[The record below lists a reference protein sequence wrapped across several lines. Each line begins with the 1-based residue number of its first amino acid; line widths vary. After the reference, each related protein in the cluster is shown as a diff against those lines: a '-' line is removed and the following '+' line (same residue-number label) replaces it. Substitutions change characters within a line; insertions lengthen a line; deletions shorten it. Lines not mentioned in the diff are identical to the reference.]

1 MLKSGSLV
9 PEMVS
14 AQAAHVRHG
23 RTGNPVQSKPPRLGP
38 SAVESSLFFELA
50 RNASTER
57 IECHV
62 LDILVHSVAYV
73 CLCLYASHCH

>member
-1 MLKSGSLV
+1 MICSTGITLLKSGSLV

-57 IECHV
+57 IECQPKKH
-62 LDILVHSVAYV
+62 YFK
-73 CLCLYASHCH
+73 